1 MGQDERDLRI
11 RLNHLKTV
19 TNIRRVEEDGD
30 FQLGG
35 RFGHLLRW
43 YAVEFQSSE
52 AKLTDF
58 AVQHFPD
65 FACFGP
71 GVMLGETNELVG
83 PTPYVRSNLL
93 IGLAVCCVVD
103 WEDDCLSNSHL
114 FCPAQGPLRVIV
126 RSPRVTRRVILGI
139 VDTPVSMAAEQWWGK
154 PHPTDYRSTKSE
166 INSNIEKQK
175 YLTKCKNC

>member
-1 MGQDERDLRI
+1 MGQNERDLQI

-58 AVQHFPD
+58 AVQHFRD

-83 PTPYVRSNLL
+83 PAPNVRSNLL
-93 IGLAVCCVVD
+93 IGLAVGCC
-103 WEDDCLSNSHL
+103 
-114 FCPAQGPLRVIV
+114 
-126 RSPRVTRRVILGI
+126 
-139 VDTPVSMAAEQWWGK
+139 
-154 PHPTDYRSTKSE
+154 
-166 INSNIEKQK
+166 
-175 YLTKCKNC
+175 